1 MSAEHSARSRRTGI
15 IFSLVAVLA
24 LIALAAIIQSNW
36 DRLSVREYEM
46 RVAFD
51 GKAPWGDVG
60 PESDG
65 EPAPTVIHGI
75 KAAMSLGDAYD
86 RFIEQHRANGS
97 AEETIK
103 KHVRLKKL
111 AVGFLGDV
119 GVRTLSV
126 DDVSKFRESWRFAP
140 LTTRNTIERLRGFFK
155 FCIERDWLEK
165 NPAATLKLPKI
176 TQVDRKPYDVEELMC
191 IACGLDN
198 YPNWGIYKTN
208 TRERV
213 RTSVDVLQWT
223 GMRISD
229 AVQLSRS
236 KIVDGQIILRTEK
249 TGKKVSILMHPF
261 IAKNIGG
268 EYFFWSGNGKVSSA
282 VSDWERTL
290 ARLGKISK
298 VKCHAHRWRHTF
310 IIDCLSN
317 GIPVSEVAAIVGNS
331 PRVIEQSCSQWYKRR
346 QDKINESMKAIW

>member
-1 MSAEHSARSRRTGI
+1 MLTIFRRHIKSCKFANRGRSHRHCNCPI
-15 IFSLVAVLA
+15 AVEGKLRGEMIRKA
-24 LIALAAIIQSNW
+24 LDVRSWEAAQKQ
-36 DRLSVREYEM
+36 VRSWE
-46 RVAFD
+46 
-51 GKAPWGDVG
+51 
-60 PESDG
+60 
-65 EPAPTVIHGI
+65 IHGI
-75 KAAMSLGDAYD
+75 KAMVSIGEAYD

-97 AEETIK
+97 ADETIK

-111 AVGFLGDV
+111 MVEYFGDP
-119 GVRTLSV
+119 GIRTLSV

-155 FCIERDWLEK
+155 FCIEREWLEK

-176 TQVDRKPYDVEELMC
+176 TQVDRKPYDGHELMA
-191 IACGLDN
+191 IECGLGD

-213 RTSVDVLQWT
+213 RTFVAVLRWT
-223 GMRISD
+223 GMRIGD

-236 KIVDGQIILRTEK
+236 KIVDGQITLRTEK
-249 TGKKVSILMHPF
+249 TGKRVSIPMHPD
-261 IAKNIGG
+261 IAEGLKNIGG

-290 ARLGKISK
+290 TRLGKLSH

-310 IIDCLSN
+310 IIECLWR

-331 PRVIEQSCSQWYKRR
+331 PRIIEQHYSQWCQQRANVLNAAVK
-346 QDKINESMKAIW
+346 SMWELPS